1 MGKSGRTERMGKG
14 RVRPRSERSTNRK
27 ESRKRKG
34 SVDHGAVYDPGAKQ
48 LICYPGYSRYGI
60 SISYPSQPPTSYAS
74 VSHVPTQT
82 IWFFT

>member
-34 SVDHGAVYDPGAKQ
+34 SVDHGAVYDPVPNSLFATQ
-48 LICYPGYSRYGI
+48 GI
-60 SISYPSQPPTSYAS
+60 
-74 VSHVPTQT
+74 VGME
-82 IWFFT
+82 